1 MQFEIFQSKKD
12 KKHYFR
18 LKNNSGDVV
27 LKSQGYS
34 TKRTC
39 MNGIQSVKKK
49 TQVAERFAPQQTKSG
64 KQWFN
69 VVARNGQVVA
79 TSQRWDNAR
88 KCKSQITS
96 VKKGAVKA
104 KVSWVG
110 QQ

>member
-39 MNGIQSVKKK
+39 MNGIQSVKKN